1 MENPK
6 NSAQGMR
13 ETDHNQKP
21 YPELE
26 DGPVMKFED
35 FKAPYHQT
43 PLTELTE
50 REEFRQSLPFLM
62 IGWARAPIS
71 NMSDDDLRLVRYA
84 EKYGL

>member
-1 MENPK
+1 MENPQK
-6 NSAQGMR
+6 SAQGMR
-13 ETDHNQKP
+13 ETDHNQKQYFEP
-21 YPELE
+21 E

-50 REEFRQSLPFLM
+50 REEFRQSLPFRM

>member
-1 MENPK
+1 MENSK

-13 ETDHNQKP
+13 ETDHNQKQ
-21 YPELE
+21 YLELE
-26 DGPVMKFED
+26 DGAVMKVED
-35 FKAPYHQT
+35 FKASYHST
-43 PLTELTE
+43 PLTEQ
-50 REEFRQSLPFLM
+50 EEFRQSLPFLM

>member
-1 MENPK
+1 MENSK

-13 ETDHNQKP
+13 ETDHNQKQ
-21 YPELE
+21 YLELE
-26 DGPVMKFED
+26 DGPAMQFED